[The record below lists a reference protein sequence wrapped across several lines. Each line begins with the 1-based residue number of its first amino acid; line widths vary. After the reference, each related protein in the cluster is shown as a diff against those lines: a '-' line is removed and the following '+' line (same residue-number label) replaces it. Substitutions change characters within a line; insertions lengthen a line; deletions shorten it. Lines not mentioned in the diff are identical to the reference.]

1 MSLASQLGPLSSSN
15 KNKADLG
22 AGFLLQLSVVLDLFR
37 LDFRLLLICSFNA
50 KWGIL
55 LYVQGKYLCLS
66 CLIFIFLLCQ
76 FSEPPEASKASPPT
90 TAQKKQQGYCNV
102 VDAKKSEINRFH
114 LVRHKSPWWM
124 VFISSVLSSLSLACC
139 WEKDC
144 LPSWGCRWW
153 EGCGTGRRAPCPFSQ
168 VHPSGAEGSFCW
180 SKARTCLGCRKSA
193 DFG

>member
-1 MSLASQLGPLSSSN
+1 MLCSTIFHPFQLQAFWGRNYLLLCGCTMSLASQLGPLSSSN

-90 TAQKKQQGYCNV
+90 TAQKNQQGYCNV

-114 LVRHKSPWWM
+114 LVRH
-124 VFISSVLSSLSLACC
+124 
-139 WEKDC
+139 
-144 LPSWGCRWW
+144 
-153 EGCGTGRRAPCPFSQ
+153 GRRAPCPFSQ